1 MHALNYFEQIYVI
14 NLPHRHDRRKEMAEQ
29 LERIGLSF
37 DSPGVRLFEAFRP
50 DSPEGFPSIGAR
62 GCFLSHLGV
71 LRDACKHNYSRI
83 LIFEDDLN
91 FAPDFNDRV
100 EAVIEAL
107 QREDWSLF
115 YGGFALKAPPVIQE
129 DKVLL
134 QAAPGE
140 FIQTAHFLAFRG
152 SVIAEITS
160 FLETVLSRS
169 PGDPRGGPMHV
180 DGAYGWYRFEH
191 PSAATLIAV
200 PELGY
205 QRSSR
210 TDIHTLQ
217 WFDRVPGIRE
227 AIGWLRRRKN
237 KAKRQALEVS
247 GTQI

>member
-1 MHALNYFEQIYVI
+1 MHALDYFEQIYVI

-29 LERIGLSF
+29 LEKIGLSF
-37 DSPGVRLFEAFRP
+37 DSPGMRLFEAIRP
-50 DSPEGFPSIGAR
+50 DSPDGFPSIGTR

-71 LRDACKHNYSRI
+71 LQDARKHNYSRI

-91 FAPDFNDRV
+91 FAPDFNERAG
-100 EAVIEAL
+100 AVMAAL

-115 YGGFALKAPPVIQE
+115 YGGFALKSSPVIQE
-129 DKVLL
+129 GEVLL
-134 QAAPGE
+134 QATPGE

-152 SVIAEITS
+152 SAIAEITN

-180 DGAYGWYRFEH
+180 DGAYCWFRFEH
-191 PSAATLIAV
+191 PSAITLMAV

-210 TDIHTLQ
+210 TDIHSLR
-217 WFDRVPGIRE
+217 WFDQIPGIRE

-237 KAKRQALEVS
+237 KAKGQALEIS
-247 GTQI
+247 GTKV